1 MTTSAS
7 PSTNSENMTET
18 PGSPLQLEVQ
28 SFFRRLTLKKDF
40 ATLSQ
45 SEEPGISTIAS
56 RTEAV
61 GNSSNSPGLPKTKLS
76 ALDRLKKLG
85 SRKGK
90 EKASTPAFPPEEWGI
105 DERIASNYTNATTAN
120 EGIGD
125 NVRGVEGLA
134 MKDLPPTPIEGFL
147 LDENNDVSDQKAEN
161 LTLAR
166 RIQQL
171 LAVLTSSLPT
181 QVPWPVGPFGP
192 SSSPEVIPSESSS
205 TNATSR
211 DQIST
216 STKEPALDTNP
227 SLHPPPSTAGGLVQ
241 DKLLISLLSS
251 ATVMNGSLAKG
262 KESVFSILDRL
273 RFPSSRSASTSDA
286 LDSTEKGKV
295 TAEASVTQEPA
306 IEGSEDVMLYAPLE
320 PSPDSEVEIA
330 ESEIISLS
338 GDTGEE
344 ENVNPN
350 GPMGSKGQEK
360 TEKKPKEKV
369 IWVPSP
375 TKISVQATWWGYR
388 MSVPCSLLNLVLD

>member
-1 MTTSAS
+1 MNTFAS
-7 PSTNSENMTET
+7 PSSNNENMTET
-18 PGSPLQLEVQ
+18 PGSPLHLEVQ

-45 SEEPGISTIAS
+45 SEEPGISAIAS
-56 RTEAV
+56 QIEAE
-61 GNSSNSPGLPKTKLS
+61 GNSANSPGLPKAKLS

-105 DERIASNYTNATTAN
+105 DERTASNNTQATTPN
-120 EGIGD
+120 EGTGD
-125 NVRGVEGLA
+125 NVRGLEGLA
-134 MKDLPPTPIEGFL
+134 MKDLPPTPIEGL
-147 LDENNDVSDQKAEN
+147 LSDENNNESDQKAEN

-181 QVPWPVGPFGP
+181 QVPWPVGPSGP
-192 SSSPEVIPSESSS
+192 SSSSEVTPSQSSS
-205 TNATSR
+205 TNATSL
-211 DQIST
+211 DQIPT
-216 STKEPALDTNP
+216 STKEPALGTDP
-227 SLHPPPSTAGGLVQ
+227 SLHPPPSTTGGLVQ
-241 DKLLISLLSS
+241 DKSLISLLSS

-286 LDSTEKGKV
+286 LESTEKGKG
-295 TAEASVTQEPA
+295 TAEASVTQEQG

-320 PSPDSEVEIA
+320 PRPDSEVEIA

-338 GDTGEE
+338 GDVGEE
-344 ENVNPN
+344 EDVNPT
-350 GPMGSKGQEK
+350 GPMVSKGEEK
-360 TEKKPKEKV
+360 TQKKPKEKV

-388 MSVPCSLLNLVLD
+388 MSVLFSLLYFVPD

>member
-1 MTTSAS
+1 MTTSTS
-7 PSTNSENMTET
+7 PSSNSGNMTET
-18 PGSPLQLEVQ
+18 PGSPPQLEVQ

-45 SEEPGISTIAS
+45 PEEPGISTVAS
-56 RTEAV
+56 QTEAV
-61 GNSSNSPGLPKTKLS
+61 GDSSNSPGLPKAKLS

-90 EKASTPAFPPEEWGI
+90 EKASTPTFPPEEWGI
-105 DERIASNYTNATTAN
+105 DERIGSNYTHATTAN
-120 EGIGD
+120 EITGD
-125 NVRGVEGLA
+125 NVRRVEGLA
-134 MKDLPPTPIEGFL
+134 MKDLSPTPIEGL
-147 LDENNDVSDQKAEN
+147 LSDENNDLKAEN

-171 LAVLTSSLPT
+171 LTVLTSSLPT
-181 QVPWPVGPFGP
+181 QVPWPAGP
-192 SSSPEVIPSESSS
+192 SSSPEVIPSQSSS
-205 TNATSR
+205 TNATSL
-211 DQIST
+211 DQIPT

-241 DKLLISLLSS
+241 DKSLISLLSS

-273 RFPSSRSASTSDA
+273 RFPSPRSASTSDA
-286 LDSTEKGKV
+286 LESTEKGKGI
-295 TAEASVTQEPA
+295 AEASVTQEPA

-320 PSPDSEVEIA
+320 PRPDSEVEIA

-338 GDTGEE
+338 GDADEE
-344 ENVNPN
+344 ENVNPT
-350 GPMGSKGQEK
+350 GPMVSKEQEK

-388 MSVPCSLLNLVLD
+388 MSVPCFLLSFVPD